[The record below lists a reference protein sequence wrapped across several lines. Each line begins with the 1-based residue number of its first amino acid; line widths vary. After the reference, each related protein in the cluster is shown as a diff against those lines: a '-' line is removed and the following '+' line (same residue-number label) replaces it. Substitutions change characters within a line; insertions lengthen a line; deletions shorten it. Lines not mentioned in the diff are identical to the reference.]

1 VTPFLLLFALA
12 IGFYVLWF
20 IFILFLPFGGTANI
34 GRRTEVPTDRR
45 D

>member
-1 VTPFLLLFALA
+1 MTFFLLLLALV

-20 IFILFLPFGGTANI
+20 VFILFLPFGGTASV
-34 GRRTEVPTDRR
+34 GRREVPTDRR